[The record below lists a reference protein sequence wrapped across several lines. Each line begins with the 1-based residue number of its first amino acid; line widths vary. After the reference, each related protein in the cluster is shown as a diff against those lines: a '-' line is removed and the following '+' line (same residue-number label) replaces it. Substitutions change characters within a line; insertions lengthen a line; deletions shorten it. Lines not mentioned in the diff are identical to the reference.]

1 MVFEFIKKHFAS
13 GKDDEAINRLQDA
26 VTHEGYTIVPTPKQG
41 QGGWTTEGLIERE
54 VDGETESRHFIRAE
68 THMDRE
74 QAVSH
79 TILKGQRIIDEG
91 IRMKVSREK

>member
-1 MVFEFIKKHFAS
+1 MVFEFIKKHFVS
-13 GKDDEAINRLQDA
+13 GKEDEATNSRQDA

-54 VDGETESRHFIRAE
+54 VDGETESSHFIRAE

>member
-1 MVFEFIKKHFAS
+1 MAFEFLRKYFAS
-13 GKDDEAINRLQDA
+13 GKNDEATSSREDA
-26 VTHEGYTIVPTPKQG
+26 VPHEGHTIVPTPRQG
-41 QGGWTTEGLIERE
+41 QDGWTTEGLIERE

>member
-13 GKDDEAINRLQDA
+13 GKEDEVTNSRQDA

-54 VDGETESRHFIRAE
+54 VDGETESSHFIRAE

>member
-1 MVFEFIKKHFAS
+1 MAFEFLKKYFVS
-13 GKDDEAINRLQDA
+13 SNDDEAINSRQDA
-26 VTHEGYTIVPTPKQG
+26 VTHEGHTIVPTPRKD

-54 VDGETESRHFIRAE
+54 VDGETESRYFIRAE
-68 THMDRE
+68 THMARE

-91 IRMKVSREK
+91 MRMKAAREN

>member
-1 MVFEFIKKHFAS
+1 MVFEFIKKHFVS
-13 GKDDEAINRLQDA
+13 GKDGDAINTRQDA
-26 VTHEGYTIVPTPKQG
+26 LTHEGYTIVPTPKQG

-68 THMDRE
+68 THMARE

-79 TILKGQRIIDEG
+79 TILKAKRIIDEEM
-91 IRMKVSREK
+91 RMKVAREN

>member
-1 MVFEFIKKHFAS
+1 MVFEFIKKHFVS
-13 GKDDEAINRLQDA
+13 GKDGDAINSRQDA
-26 VTHEGYTIVPTPKQG
+26 LTHEGYTIVPTPKQG

-68 THMDRE
+68 THMARE

-79 TILKGQRIIDEG
+79 TILKGLRIVEERV
-91 IRMKVSREK
+91 RMKVAREN

>member
-13 GKDDEAINRLQDA
+13 GKEDEATNSRQDA

-68 THMDRE
+68 THTVRE
-74 QAVSH
+74 QAVTH
-79 TILKGQRIIDEG
+79 TILKGQRIIDEE
-91 IRMKVSREK
+91 IRMKVAREN

>member
-13 GKDDEAINRLQDA
+13 GKEDEATNSRQDA

-68 THMDRE
+68 THTARE
-74 QAVSH
+74 QAVTH
-79 TILKGQRIIDEG
+79 TILKGQRIIDEE
-91 IRMKVSREK
+91 IRMKVAREN

>member
-54 VDGETESRHFIRAE
+54 VDGETESSHFIRAE

-91 IRMKVSREK
+91 IRMKVTREK

>member
-1 MVFEFIKKHFAS
+1 MAFEFLKKYFVS
-13 GKDDEAINRLQDA
+13 SKDDEAINSRQDA
-26 VTHEGYTIVPTPKQG
+26 VTHEGHTIVPTPRKG

-54 VDGETESRHFIRAE
+54 VDGETESSHFIRAE

-91 IRMKVSREK
+91 IRMKVTREK